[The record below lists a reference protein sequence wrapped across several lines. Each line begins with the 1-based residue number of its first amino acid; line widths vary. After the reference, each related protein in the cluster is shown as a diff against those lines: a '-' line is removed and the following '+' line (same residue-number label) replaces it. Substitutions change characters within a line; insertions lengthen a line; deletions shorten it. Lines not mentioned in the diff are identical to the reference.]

1 MNFSLRVRKFI
12 SYILIF
18 VFTFLNTAQ
27 ATSTIESS
35 VRSSDII
42 SDMLKSSAPSDLPVA
57 GVSNFFDKENVH
69 LVDQFDLSAYAGKK
83 VFVGYG
89 IYDKNQDSCKF
100 LEQPGIS
107 KIDID
112 TAFAYSKGFN
122 MKTYGISKTRM
133 TYDEC
138 KTMANKFGGKPAII
152 DTAAESMF
160 LGSSFSGNE
169 VNSTSVE
176 KIWVGAKRNSCS
188 DSFYINELGN
198 RQFYEN
204 WSTDL
209 EKISCDN
216 SKLNV
221 KLNRFGQFE
230 KTGASVPAFC
240 VIEFDT
246 EDIYKPIKVCAS
258 WWKVI
263 REYPNETPSLY
274 DPNMLKR
281 INQADIP
288 LQVQVCTKY
297 DTAALT
303 NATGTRIA
311 HCTEYYS
318 RTIAPECV
326 ADMHLPICKVNE
338 CGGYINNACRLVDE
352 ETVGKGYVKG
362 EVLIGGVLQEVK
374 VKDNVVTKEYECP
387 PSPPSISS
395 CLEQSNVVIYPQ
407 ECPNGSGNYE
417 CAALKECVLAA
428 GTNKA
433 AIDNCYA
440 TKTCIKIYGG
450 RDIPP
455 TIDSATGEVTHLKGK
470 CPDAPISNSAIL
482 DFPVNIEKKINR
494 TCLEYEQLERTEN
507 ITQNCVLERP
517 YEDKVVDMS
526 ITAVDEYEN
535 LPNCVRTDIVEESMT
550 MEDINMTV
558 TTKGYFKHKMTRV
571 NLDDTKDTIYQGGK
585 DDYILLS
592 AMPETIAENNGK
604 IQVQQTT
611 TTLTSGSGA
620 AGSGTVDYGVN
631 CSNYDPNSAAGLSWV
646 TKNVALFQN
655 NDATGEPTIMD
666 PAFSVEDL
674 TGTLGTVVI
683 PDSLVNS
690 EANCSG
696 YAAANGFGSYLNSYT
711 YSKNP
716 TTGADS
722 CTLKLNKVGAD
733 SELSSIYRLSSDSI
747 KYTFK
752 ANMSSLD
759 CMKKAY
765 CLDGY
770 YNESNFASLE
780 STNSCQVTT
789 GEGSPGSYQDKLTE
803 IALGNAGIVV
813 TPPPSTRVSKEVC
826 SPVARIESASS
837 RIDGVQNIFIFED
850 YIRGGWGY
858 YSNFNSW
865 NALTNHVTISTGEF
879 TDKILPIQPMTKI
892 NDYMQYHAILK
903 HESHM
908 AKEPDVATALIGGA
922 TAGLAAF
929 AAGPAGMALIS
940 IGATGIGL
948 IVVVVIIIL
957 LIFLTKSKK
966 MDRQYTEYH
975 IYKDIPTSLFHE
987 MPYESRFRGA
997 KAAVSGE
1004 RSLHTDPAGYIRMT
1018 YQHVKTDT
1026 GRYEPGEF
1034 KEKLKT
1040 LYKNKEATLVCQGF
1054 EQSEVSR
1061 VTHPDELSINYGYP
1075 KCKWYN
1081 PWCEKTDKHDKEV
1094 VSNIHVFRE
1103 NVTSPLVPQ
1112 LRSSPM
1118 NVAKMQKVVGTVYL
1132 GAVNSLVVL
1141 VPYIGDYKLEA
1152 YNKYDTLLSTRT
1164 IHEVSFAGVSD
1175 PMGLKY
1181 AQVNF
1186 ALNMNIAPGLT
1197 NGEHID
1203 ACIKDRAVEWGG
1215 GVSGV
1220 FHESQRT
1227 ELSNYCQKSNDNYV
1241 KDQAMTK
1248 IFIQPLNMDRGFT
1261 YELEAPMPFPNRVWL
1276 ATLDNKEVRNYRCFG
1291 EFADCSDSQFR
1302 EVQ

>member
-1 MNFSLRVRKFI
+1 MNFSLRVRKII
-12 SYILIF
+12 SYVLIF

-42 SDMLKSSAPSDLPVA
+42 SDILKSSAPSDLPVA
-57 GVSNFFDKENVH
+57 GVSNFFDKENIH
-69 LVDQFDLSAYAGKK
+69 LIDKFDLSAYTGKK

-89 IYDKNQDSCKF
+89 VYDKNQDSCKF

-107 KIDID
+107 KMDID
-112 TAFAYSKGFN
+112 TTFAYSKGFN

-133 TYDEC
+133 TYGEC
-138 KTMANKFGGKPAII
+138 KTLANRFGGKPAIV

-160 LGSSFSGNE
+160 LGSSFSNDQ
-169 VNSTSVE
+169 VNSNLVE
-176 KIWVGAKRNSCS
+176 KIWVGAKRNSCA
-188 DSFYINELGN
+188 DSFYVNELGN
-198 RQFYEN
+198 KQFYEN

-209 EKISCDN
+209 EKISCDS

-221 KLNRFGQFE
+221 KLNKFGQFE
-230 KTGASVPAFC
+230 KTNSEIPAFC

-263 REYPNETPSLY
+263 REYPNEVPGLY
-274 DPNMLKR
+274 DPNVLKR

-288 LQVQVCTKY
+288 LQVQACTRY

-326 ADMHLPICKVNE
+326 RDMHQPICKVNE
-338 CGGYINNACRLVDE
+338 CGGYINNACRLTAE

-362 EVLIGGVLQEVK
+362 EVLVAGVMQEVK
-374 VKDNVVTKEYECP
+374 VKDNIVTKEYECP
-387 PSPPSISS
+387 PSPPSIDK

-407 ECPNGSGNYE
+407 ECPNSTGAYQCQE
-417 CAALKECVLAA
+417 LKDCVLAA
-428 GTNKA
+428 GSNKT
-433 AIDNCYA
+433 AIDTCYS

-455 TIDSATGEVTHLKGK
+455 VTNGLGEVTALKGK
-470 CPDAPISNSAIL
+470 CPAAPISNGAVL

-494 TCLEYEQLERTEN
+494 TCLEYEQITRTEN
-507 ITQNCVLERP
+507 IDQNCVQERP
-517 YEDKVVDMS
+517 YEDKTVDMS

-535 LPNCVRTDIVEESMT
+535 LPNCIRTDTVDESMT
-550 MEDINMTV
+550 MQDINMVV
-558 TTKGYFKHKMTRV
+558 TNNGYFKHKITRV
-571 NLDDTKDTIYQGGK
+571 NLDDTKDTVFDGGK
-585 DDYILLS
+585 DEYILLS
-592 AMPETIAENNGK
+592 AMPDQLPQNNGQ
-604 IQVQQTT
+604 IQVQQST
-611 TTLTSGSGA
+611 TTLTSGGGA
-620 AGSGTVDYGVN
+620 PGSGTVDIGIN
-631 CSNYDPNSAAGLSWV
+631 CDIYDPSTTQGAAW
-646 TKNVALFQN
+646 TNKNIAVFQN
-655 NDATGEPTIMD
+655 NDASGQPTIMD
-666 PAFSVEDL
+666 PAFSTENL
-674 TGTLGTVVI
+674 ATPTGEVII

-690 EANCSG
+690 QADCSN
-696 YAAANGFGSYLNSYT
+696 YAANNGFASYLNTYV

-733 SELSSIYRLSSDSI
+733 SQMSSIYRISSDII
-747 KYTFK
+747 KFSF
-752 ANMSSLD
+752 NSSMTGLD
-759 CMKKAY
+759 CMKRAY

-770 YNESNFASLE
+770 YNESSFSSLQA
-780 STNSCQVTT
+780 TNSCQVTT
-789 GEGSPGSYQDKLTE
+789 GDGSPSSYQETLTG
-803 IALGNAGIVV
+803 IALSNAGITTGTLPTGTTKEMC
-813 TPPPSTRVSKEVC
+813 TPTPRS
-826 SPVARIESASS
+826 ESASS
-837 RIDGVQNIFIFED
+837 RMDGVQNIFIFED

-865 NALTNHVTISTGEF
+865 NPLTNSIKVSTSLAS
-879 TDKILPIQPMTKI
+879 DKILPLQPMTKI
-892 NDYMQYHAILK
+892 TDYMQYHAILK
-903 HESHM
+903 HISYK
-908 AKEPDVATALIGGA
+908 AKTPDIATSLIGGA
-922 TAGLAAF
+922 TAGLAVY
-929 AAGPAGMALIS
+929 AAGQAGMAAMAAL
-940 IGATGIGL
+940 GATGIGI

-957 LIFLTKSKK
+957 MILLAKSKN

-975 IYKDIPTSLFHE
+975 IYKDIPTSLYRDG
-987 MPYESRFRGA
+987 PYDSRFRFA
-997 KAAVSGE
+997 AAAVSGE
-1004 RSLHTDPAGYIRMT
+1004 QSSHNDPAGFVRMT
-1018 YQHVKTDT
+1018 YQHVKSDT

-1034 KEKLKT
+1034 LNKLK
-1040 LYKNKEATLVCQGF
+1040 LIYKNKESTLICQGF
-1054 EQSEVSR
+1054 EQSEVTR

-1081 PWCEKTDKHDKEV
+1081 PWCTKSDSHDKEV
-1094 VSNIHVFRE
+1094 VSNIQLFRE
-1103 NVTSPLVPQ
+1103 NVTSPAVPIVTG
-1112 LRSSPM
+1112 SATNIS
-1118 NVAKMQKVVGTVYL
+1118 KMQKVVGTVYL

-1152 YNKYDTLLSTRT
+1152 YNKYDTILSTRT
-1164 IHEVSFAGVSD
+1164 IHENSFAGVSD

-1186 ALNMNIAPGLT
+1186 ALSMNIAPGIID
-1197 NGEHID
+1197 GEHID
-1203 ACIKDRAVEWGG
+1203 ACVKDKAVEWGG

-1227 ELSNYCQKSNDNYV
+1227 DLSNYCQKSNDDYV

-1248 IFIQPLNMDRGFT
+1248 IFVQPLNMDRGFT
-1261 YELEAPMPFPNRVWL
+1261 YELQSPMPFPNRVWL
-1276 ATLDNKEVRNYRCFG
+1276 ATLDKKEIRHYRCFG
-1291 EFADCSDSQFR
+1291 EFSDCADNQFR

>member
-42 SDMLKSSAPSDLPVA
+42 SDMLKSSTPSDLPVA
-57 GVSNFFDKENVH
+57 GVSNFFDKENIH
-69 LVDQFDLSAYAGKK
+69 LIDKFDLSTFVGKK

-89 IYDKNQDSCKF
+89 VYDTNQDNCKF

-107 KIDID
+107 KMDID
-112 TAFAYSKGFN
+112 TTFGFSKTFN
-122 MKTYGISKTRM
+122 MKSYAVTKTRM

-138 KTMANKFGGKPAII
+138 KIVANKFGGKPAII
-152 DTAAESMF
+152 DSAAESMF
-160 LGSSFSGNE
+160 LGSSFSGDRI
-169 VNSTSVE
+169 NSTLIE

-188 DSFYINELGN
+188 DSFYVNELGN
-198 RQFYEN
+198 KQFYEN
-204 WSTDL
+204 WSSDV
-209 EKISCDN
+209 EKLSCDT

-221 KLNRFGQFE
+221 KLNKFGQFE
-230 KTGASVPAFC
+230 KTGSSVPAYC
-240 VIEFDT
+240 VVEFDT
-246 EDIYKPIKVCAS
+246 EDIYKPIKICAS

-263 REYPNETPSLY
+263 REYPNDTPSLY
-274 DPNMLKR
+274 DPNVLKR

-288 LQVQVCTKY
+288 LQLQVCTKY
-297 DTAALT
+297 DTATLT
-303 NATGTRIA
+303 TATGTRTA

-338 CGGYINNACRLVDE
+338 CGGYINNACRLVGE

-362 EVLIGGVLQEVK
+362 EVLIGGILQEVK

-387 PSPPSISS
+387 PSPPSINS
-395 CLEQSNVVIYPQ
+395 CVEQSNVVVYPQ

-428 GTNKA
+428 GSNKT

-450 RDIPP
+450 RDFAP
-455 TIDSATGEVTHLKGK
+455 TMNSLGEVTELKAK
-470 CPDAPISNSAIL
+470 CPDAPISNSMVL
-482 DFPVNIEKKINR
+482 TFPVNIEKKINR
-494 TCLEYEQLERTEN
+494 TCLEYEQIERTEE
-507 ITQNCVLERP
+507 ITQNCVLERNFTP
-517 YEDKVVDMS
+517 KVYDMS
-526 ITAVDEYEN
+526 ITAVDESEN
-535 LPNCVRTDIVEESMT
+535 DPNCIRTDIVEDSIT
-550 MEDINMTV
+550 MEDITMTV
-558 TTKGYFKHKMTRV
+558 TEKGYFKHKMTRV
-571 NLDDTKDTIYQGGK
+571 NLDDTKETVFTGGK
-585 DDYILLS
+585 DEYVLLS
-592 AMPETIAENNGK
+592 AMPETIPENNGQ
-604 IQVQQTT
+604 IQVQQTS
-611 TTLTSGSGA
+611 TTLTSGGGGA
-620 AGSGTVDYGVN
+620 GTIDYGVN
-631 CSNYDPNSAAGLSWV
+631 CDNYDPASASGLAW
-646 TKNVALFQN
+646 TNKNIAVFQN
-655 NDATGEPTIMD
+655 NDAAGEPTIPD
-666 PAFSVEDL
+666 PAFSVEEL
-674 TGTLGTVVI
+674 SGSLGTVII

-696 YAAANGFGSYLNSYT
+696 YAAANGFGSYLNSYV

-716 TTGADS
+716 TTGVDS

-733 SELSSIYRLSSDSI
+733 SELSNIYRLSEASI
-747 KYTFK
+747 KYSFNST
-752 ANMSSLD
+752 MSGLD

-770 YNESNFASLE
+770 YNESNFSSLE
-780 STNSCQVTT
+780 ATNTCQVTT
-789 GEGSPGSYQDKLTE
+789 GEGAPGSYQEKLTE
-803 IALGNAGIVV
+803 LALDRAGIVPAPLP
-813 TPPPSTRVSKEVC
+813 TGSTKEMC
-826 SPVARIESASS
+826 SPVERVERASS

-850 YIRGGWGY
+850 YLRGGWGY

-865 NALTNHVTISTGEF
+865 NPLTNYVTITTSEYS
-879 TDKILPIQPMTKI
+879 DKILPIQPMTKI

-908 AKEPDVATALIGGA
+908 AKEPKIAAALIGGA
-922 TAGLAAF
+922 TAGLAAY
-929 AAGPAGMALIS
+929 AAVQAGLMALT
-940 IGATGIGL
+940 ATGIGI

-957 LIFLTKSKK
+957 MILLTKSKK

-975 IYKDIPTSLFHE
+975 IYKDVETRYFKE

-1004 RSLHTDPAGYIRMT
+1004 KSLHTDPPGGFIRMT

-1034 KEKLKT
+1034 KEKLKL
-1040 LYKNKEATLVCQGF
+1040 LYKNKESTLVCQGF

-1075 KCKWYN
+1075 KCKWYK
-1081 PWCEKTDKHDKEV
+1081 PWCTKMDTHDKEV
-1094 VSNIHVFRE
+1094 VSNISVFSE
-1103 NVTSPLVPQ
+1103 NVVSPAVPVVNGG
-1112 LRSSPM
+1112 SPM
-1118 NVAKMQKVVGTVYL
+1118 NVAKMQKVVSTVYL

-1141 VPYIGDYKLEA
+1141 VPYVGDYKLEA

-1164 IHEVSFAGVSD
+1164 IHEDSFAGVSD

-1186 ALNMNIAPGLT
+1186 ALSMNIAPDLT
-1197 NGEHID
+1197 TGEHD
-1203 ACIKDRAVEWGG
+1203 KACIRDRAVEWGG

-1220 FHESQRT
+1220 FFESQRT
-1227 ELSNYCQKSNDNYV
+1227 ETSNYCQKSNDNYV
-1241 KDQAMTK
+1241 KDQSMTK
-1248 IFIQPLNMDRGFT
+1248 IFVQPLNMDRGFT

-1276 ATLDNKEVRNYRCFG
+1276 ATLDNREVRNYRCYSA
-1291 EFADCSDSQFR
+1291 FADCADNQFK